1 MRVMNLR
8 HFALPAALL
17 AAGSALGADIES
29 AKPVTAREALGWKL
43 FFDPILSRPN
53 NFSCSSCH
61 LPDKGWESGVP
72 LAKGAHGDLLPRHV
86 PTVVNLEEA
95 EFFFWDGRAESL
107 EEQAKGPIA
116 NPIELDL
123 KLDEA
128 VARVSAEPYYRKAFA
143 ALGVQRISIDD
154 IAGVI
159 ADFERRLITGET
171 AYDRWLQGDRSAL
184 SEAQN
189 RGRMT
194 FFTTGQCALCHI
206 GHNFTDGDFHN
217 IGTATEDDKGRYAV
231 TKDEA
236 EMGMF
241 KTPSLRNWKGRE
253 PFMHDGRFAT
263 LRDVVDFYS
272 EPQDSGIG
280 ETEIDPLELGDDEK
294 ADLLAFMEALNGPWP
309 DLKPFEAAWRK
320 LIE

>member
-1 MRVMNLR
+1 MNLR
-8 HFALPAALL
+8 HVPLLAALL
-17 AAGSALGADIES
+17 AAGSTLGADLES

-43 FFDPILSRPN
+43 FFDPILSRPK

-61 LPDKGWESGVP
+61 LPDKGWESGVA

-86 PTVVNLEEA
+86 PTVVNLDEA
-95 EFFFWDGRAESL
+95 EFFFWDGRAASL
-107 EEQAKGPIA
+107 EEQAKGPISS
-116 NPIELDL
+116 PIEMDL

-128 VARVSAEPYYRKAFA
+128 AARVSAEPHYRKAFA
-143 ALGVQRISIDD
+143 ALGVKRISIDD
-154 IAGVI
+154 IAGAI
-159 ADFERRLITGET
+159 ADFERRLVTGE
-171 AYDRWLQGDRSAL
+171 AAFDRWLQGERAAL

-189 RGRMT
+189 RGRMI

-206 GHNFTDGDFHN
+206 GRNFTDGDFHN

-272 EPQDSGIG
+272 EPRDSGMG

-294 ADLLAFMEALNGPWP
+294 ADLLAFMEALNGSWP
-309 DLKPFEAAWRK
+309 DLERFEAAWRK

>member
-1 MRVMNLR
+1 MNLR
-8 HFALPAALL
+8 HIPLLAALL
-17 AAGSALGADIES
+17 TAGSALGADIES

-43 FFDPILSRPN
+43 FFDPVLSRPK

-61 LPDKGWESGVP
+61 LPDKGWESGVA
-72 LAKGAHGDLLPRHV
+72 LAKGAHGDLLPRQV
-86 PTVVNLEEA
+86 PTVVNLDEA
-95 EFFFWDGRAESL
+95 EFFFWDGRAGSL
-107 EEQAKGPIA
+107 EEQAKGPITS
-116 NPIELDL
+116 PIEMDL

-128 VARVSAEPYYRKAFA
+128 VARVSTEPHYPKAFA
-143 ALGVQRISIDD
+143 ALGVKRITIDD
-154 IAGVI
+154 IVGAI
-159 ADFERRLITGET
+159 ADFERRLVTGET
-171 AYDRWLQGDRSAL
+171 AFDRWLQGDRSAL

-189 RGRMT
+189 SGRMI

-206 GHNFTDGDFHN
+206 GRNFTDGDFHN

-263 LRDVVDFYS
+263 IRDVVDFYS

-309 DLKPFEAAWRK
+309 DLTAFKAAWRK
-320 LIE
+320 LVE

>member
-1 MRVMNLR
+1 MNLR
-8 HFALPAALL
+8 HVPLLAALL

-29 AKPVTAREALGWKL
+29 SKPVTAREALGWKL
-43 FFDPILSRPN
+43 FFDPVLSRPK

-61 LPDKGWESGVP
+61 LPDKGWESGVA

-86 PTVVNLEEA
+86 PTVVNLDEA
-95 EFFFWDGRAESL
+95 EFFFWDGRAVSL
-107 EEQAKGPIA
+107 EEQAKGPIT

-128 VARVSAEPYYRKAFA
+128 VARVSAQPHYRKAFA
-143 ALGVQRISIDD
+143 ALGVKRIAIDD
-154 IAGVI
+154 IVGAI
-159 ADFERRLITGET
+159 ADFERRLVTGET
-171 AYDRWLQGDRSAL
+171 AFDRWLQGDRSAL
-184 SEAQN
+184 SEVQN
-189 RGRMT
+189 RGRMI

-206 GHNFTDGDFHN
+206 GRNFTDGDFHN
-217 IGTATEDDKGRYAV
+217 IGTATENDKGRYAV

-263 LRDVVDFYS
+263 MRDVVDFYS
-272 EPQDSGIG
+272 DPQDSGIG
-280 ETEIDPLELGDDEK
+280 ETEIDPLEIADDEK
-294 ADLLAFMEALNGPWP
+294 ADLLAFMEALNGSWP
-309 DLKPFEAAWRK
+309 DLTAFKAAWRK
-320 LIE
+320 LVE

>member
-1 MRVMNLR
+1 MNLR
-8 HFALPAALL
+8 QVPLLAALL
-17 AAGSALGADIES
+17 VAGSALGADIES

-43 FFDPILSRPN
+43 FFDPILSRPK

-61 LPDKGWESGVP
+61 LPDKGWESGVA

-86 PTVVNLEEA
+86 PTVVNLEES

-128 VARVSAEPYYRKAFA
+128 VARVSAEAHYRKVFA
-143 ALGVQRISIDD
+143 ALGVKRITIDD
-154 IAGVI
+154 IAGAI
-159 ADFERRLITGET
+159 ADFERRLITGE
-171 AYDRWLQGDRSAL
+171 AGFDRWLQGDRSAL

-189 RGRMT
+189 RGRMI

-206 GHNFTDGDFHN
+206 GRNFTDGDFHN

-272 EPQDSGIG
+272 EPQDSKIG

-294 ADLLAFMEALNGPWP
+294 ADLLAFMEALNGSWP

-320 LIE
+320 LVE